1 MPGIFHTSWNKGLA
15 RIFHTDSSRGAANP
29 DADTTGGW
37 ETAVETALALRG
49 QP

>member
-1 MPGIFHTSWNKGLA
+1 MNSLKALMLA

-29 DADTTGGW
+29 DAGTTGGQ
-37 ETAVETALALRG
+37 ETAGETALALRG